1 MYLVLFFHGS
11 RIDIR
16 SAFLRLI
23 ISNCYVD
30 GGKARFSLKKL
41 LSLFVK
47 TPNMNIW
54 QSQWECF
61 ATLPHSLCSQAC
73 SRLPFGCGSNPMSHG
88 FDSRYARKN
97 KPHHLVR
104 FIFWQDILCNSRTD
118 EIRDLLQFG
127 KEIKVFLTKV

>member
-1 MYLVLFFHGS
+1 MYLVLFFYGS

-30 GGKARFSLKKL
+30 GGKVRFSLKKS

-54 QSQWECF
+54 Q
-61 ATLPHSLCSQAC
+61 
-73 SRLPFGCGSNPMSHG
+73 
-88 FDSRYARKN
+88 
-97 KPHHLVR
+97 
-104 FIFWQDILCNSRTD
+104 DILCNSRTD
-118 EIRDLLQFG
+118 DIHDLLQFG
-127 KEIKVFLTKV
+127 KEIKVFLENL